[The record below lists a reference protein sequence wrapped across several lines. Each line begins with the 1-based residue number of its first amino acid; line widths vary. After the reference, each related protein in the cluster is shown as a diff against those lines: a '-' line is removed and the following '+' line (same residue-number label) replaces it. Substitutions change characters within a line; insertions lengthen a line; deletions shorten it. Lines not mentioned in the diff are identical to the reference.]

1 MKSNTKLTI
10 ILCLFIFFAVVNN
23 TMFNVAMPF
32 IQSIYDLTAGQV
44 SLVSVTYLAVFSVG
58 TIIYG
63 KLADFFPLRTL
74 YIIGASLLIG
84 GSFIGYFAESFL
96 FILVGRIVQAAGGA
110 AIPSLTMLAFHA
122 FYSAEKRAVGM
133 TLLASTASLGT
144 GAGPVLGGFITS
156 FFGYKGLF
164 LITASVTVLLPF
176 LYQLMPKGQYK
187 TLKFDFF
194 GCFLLI
200 CGIFMLV
207 VGISINMKLF
217 LGGILCL
224 GVFLF
229 YIPQAKLSFIDL
241 SLLKNKMFCCMLL
254 VGLFTFLVSIGN
266 LFLLPMML
274 KQVNGMTA
282 FSIGLCLLP
291 GSILSFI
298 SGKYVKKL
306 YDTCGAIYTLGCVL
320 VLLLAGFLCTAT
332 FAGGSYLLIV
342 GFSLFAYIGFAA
354 IQVVMGNYMFEL
366 LPKAEVNVGMGLYN
380 LCAFV
385 GGALGPALTGKLLD
399 LNFAPALNPW
409 NHSSIFVDGFM
420 LLAFLVTLTG
430 ILLWAANRRYDF
442 PSKKAGRVLL

>member
-1 MKSNTKLTI
+1 MKANTKLTI
-10 ILCLFIFFAVVNN
+10 TLCLFIFFAVVNN

-32 IQSIYDLTAGQV
+32 IKSIYDLTAGQV
-44 SLVSVTYLAVFSVG
+44 SLVSVTYLAIFSVG

-84 GSFIGYFAESFL
+84 GSFIGYFADSFL
-96 FILVGRIVQAAGGA
+96 FILIGRIVQAAGGA
-110 AIPSLTMLAFHA
+110 AIPSLTMLVFHA
-122 FYSAEKRAVGM
+122 FYSVEKRAVGM

-164 LITASVTVLLPF
+164 LITASVIFLLPF
-176 LYQLMPKGQYK
+176 LFHLMPKGQSK
-187 TLKFDFF
+187 PLEFDFF

-207 VGISINMKLF
+207 VGISINLNLF
-217 LGGILCL
+217 IGGFLCL
-224 GVFLF
+224 VIFVF
-229 YIPQAKLSFIDL
+229 YIQRAKISFIDL

-254 VGLFTFLVSIGN
+254 VGLFSFLVSIGN
-266 LFLLPMML
+266 LFLLPMLL

-306 YDTCGAIYTLGCVL
+306 YDTCGAIYTLGGVL
-320 VLLLAGFLCTAT
+320 GLLLAGFFCTAT

-354 IQVVMGNYMFEL
+354 VQVVMGNYMFEL
-366 LPKAEVNVGMGLYN
+366 LSKAEVNVGMGLYN

-385 GGALGPALTGKLLD
+385 GGALGPALTGKFLD
-399 LNFAPALNPW
+399 LQFVPVLNPW

-420 LLAFLVTLTG
+420 LLAFIVILTG
-430 ILLWAANRRYDF
+430 AFLWAANRRYDF
-442 PSKKAGRVLL
+442 PSKKAARVLI